1 MAGPK
6 PEEILREV
14 WGYSSFRPL
23 QGPII
28 DSVLSG
34 TDTLALL
41 PTGGGKSICYQVPA
55 LCLPGL
61 TVVVSPLI
69 ALMQDQVAQL
79 RNRGVESAALN
90 STMSRKE
97 IEFILKKAVNGKL
110 KLLYLSPER
119 LKTDLFLG
127 HLPYLKISILAVD
140 EAHCISQWGHEFRPS
155 YREIADIR
163 PYLNKVP
170 VLALTATATSEV
182 AKDITEQLEMRDCQV
197 FKGSFHRS
205 NLKYIVI
212 EDSYELDR
220 LQQVSSGVKGTQIVY
235 TQSRFRTAEISRFL
249 NQRGFNSL
257 YYHGGLSSATRLD
270 RQKNWISSKVPIMVA
285 TNAFGMGVDKSNV
298 RAVIHMDIPMSPE
311 AYYQEAGRAGRDGET
326 SYAVL
331 IYDDHSLVQ
340 MEDRIKQMYPS
351 VSFCKKVMKSLYLW
365 SKLAVGAGKYSNL
378 DFDIGVFSKEYDY
391 KPISVFHAL
400 RMLELTGLIERS
412 DGLAV
417 PSRLRVKSSR
427 EDLYR
432 MQLKDNQFDIFMK
445 TILRTYEGVFIDY
458 VRIREVEIAK
468 QLEISPDEVK
478 AYLRKLQKREV
489 IDYIPANNGEF
500 ITFLEPRPPSG
511 DIYIDR
517 KIIEENKGRALDRW
531 KGMKM
536 YLKAEKC
543 RTQVLL
549 SYFGESMERPCG
561 ACDVC
566 LGSQKGT
573 FEEKEEEVR
582 VIEDLKER
590 LKKQNR
596 VQIRSWLYSYP
607 APYKKRLLHLLSELE
622 NQEVVDVN
630 SRMEIIPF
638 QDE

>member
-1 MAGPK
+1 MAGQQ
-6 PEEILREV
+6 PEKVLQEI
-14 WGYSSFRPL
+14 WGFNSFRPL
-23 QGPII
+23 QRPII
-28 DSVLSG
+28 DSVLNG
-34 TDTLALL
+34 IDTLALL

-55 LCLPGL
+55 LCLSGL

-79 RNRGVESAALN
+79 RNRGVASAALN

-97 IEFILKKAVNGKL
+97 IEFTLKKAVNGNL

-127 HLPYLKISILAVD
+127 HLPYLKISLLAVD

-155 YREIADIR
+155 YREISDIR
-163 PYLNKVP
+163 PYLDKVP
-170 VLALTATATSEV
+170 VLAVTATATSKV
-182 AKDITEQLEMRDCQV
+182 AVDITEQLAMRDCQV
-197 FKGSFHRS
+197 YKGSFHRT

-212 EDSYELDR
+212 DDSYEMDR
-220 LQQVSSGVKGTQIVY
+220 LQQVSAGVKGTQIVY

-249 NQRGFNSL
+249 QQRGFNSL
-257 YYHGGLSSATRLD
+257 YYHAGLSPAVRMD
-270 RQKNWISSKVPIMVA
+270 RQNNWIQSRVPIMVA
-285 TNAFGMGVDKSNV
+285 TNAFGMGVDKSDV

-331 IYDDHSLVQ
+331 IYDSHSLVQ
-340 MEDRIKQMYPS
+340 MEERIEQMYPS
-351 VSFCKKVMKSLYLW
+351 ISFCKKVMKSLYSW
-365 SKLAVGAGKYSNL
+365 SKIAVGAGKYLNL
-378 DFDIGVFSKEYDY
+378 DFDIGDFSKEFDY

-400 RMLELTGLIERS
+400 RMLELSGLIERS

-417 PSRLRVKSSR
+417 PSRLRIKASR

-432 MQLKDNQFDIFMK
+432 LQLNDNQFDIFIK

-458 VRIREVEIAK
+458 VRIRELEIAK

-478 AYLRKLQKREV
+478 DYLKKLEKKEV

-500 ITFLEPRPPSG
+500 ITFLESRPPSG
-511 DIYIDR
+511 DIYINR
-517 KIIEENKGRALDRW
+517 KIIEENKSRALERW

-543 RTQVLL
+543 RTQILL
-549 SYFGESMERPCG
+549 SYFGESLEQPCG

-566 LGSQKGT
+566 LGSQKRT
-573 FEEKEEEVR
+573 FEQKEERDR
-582 VIEDLKER
+582 VIEDLKAR

-596 VQIRSWLYSYP
+596 VRIRSWLYSHP
-607 APYKKRLLHLLSELE
+607 APYTKRLLHLLSELE
-622 NQEVVDVN
+622 NEEVVDVN

-638 QDE
+638 SK